1 MRTQSTG
8 WEGTGKVTD
17 QGEGDWESGPKE
29 GRDGF
34 VRSQT

>member
-1 MRTQSTG
+1 MRTKSTG

-17 QGEGDWESGPKE
+17 QGEEDWKSGPKE

-34 VRSQT
+34 VQSQT